1 MRIFSGVREMK
12 RLYLASALFLAGC
25 QTPITGTVE
34 VDPRIVAAQETVS
47 KICGFVPDDG
57 VVSELIKFFKPD
69 TAGYLAMAQQICAA
83 VSAPQLLGRRSS
95 TPKLHGVRITG
106 RFVR

>member
-1 MRIFSGVREMK
+1 MK

-25 QTPITGTVE
+25 QTTTTGTVDV
-34 VDPRIVAAQETVS
+34 VDPRIVTAQETVS
-47 KICGFVPDDG
+47 KVCGFVPDDG
-57 VVSELIKFFKPD
+57 VVSGLIKFFKPD
-69 TAGYLAMAQQICAA
+69 IAGYLAMAQQICAA
-83 VSAPQLLGRRSS
+83 VRAPQLQGRRSS

>member
-1 MRIFSGVREMK
+1 MK
-12 RLYLASALFLAGC
+12 KLCLVAVLLLAGC
-25 QTPITGTVE
+25 QTPNTGTVE

-47 KICGFVPDDG
+47 KVCGFVPDDG
-57 VVSELIKFFKPD
+57 VISGLIKFFKPD
-69 TAGYLAMAQQICAA
+69 IAGYLAMAQQICAA
-83 VSAPQLLGRRSS
+83 ASAPQLLGRRSS